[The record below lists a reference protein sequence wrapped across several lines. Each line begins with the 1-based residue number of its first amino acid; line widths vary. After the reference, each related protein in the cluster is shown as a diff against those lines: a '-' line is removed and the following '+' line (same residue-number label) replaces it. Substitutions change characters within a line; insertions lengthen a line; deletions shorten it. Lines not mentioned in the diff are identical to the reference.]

1 MKKKISDEEFELQ
14 VKALQQKDDDAKL
27 YNDSYTVEER
37 IREMMASNR
46 RGVSDEVAI
55 LTAV

>member
-14 VKALQQKDDDAKL
+14 VKALQQKDEDAKL

-37 IREMMASNR
+37 INEMTASNR
-46 RGVSDEVAI
+46 RGVPDEATI
-55 LTAV
+55 LTAG